1 MKKLLLTLIICLI
14 TTLSFADSIFFEG
27 FEYANHDMTTPI
39 GWTCDDESWLC
50 GYLDKD
56 HNRAPHSGNWYAFTN
71 AEDSWMF
78 MPLFFSYQLKYR
90 PSFWAISDGT
100 FEVEFWV
107 GNEANASA
115 MTTLLF
121 SATVNSGNY
130 EWFSEYINSLPSD
143 FEYFGIHAIAS
154 EGAYHLTIDDVNIDM
169 VNRYEFTANP
179 SSASTSLYP
188 GEQVTFRF
196 DVTNLGYEPI
206 DVIFFPSYEYFTD
219 IHFTVE
225 GNLCTTFHL
234 EPDETK
240 QVITEATL
248 LPSITPGT
256 TCFLDILL
264 DLDCSCATAMTTL
277 WVTVMDPTEVAED
290 KTETM
295 LFPNPVA
302 NQLNIHE
309 NGLQRV
315 EIKDVKGKSV
325 ITATADRDNLQL
337 DLSRLTAGL
346 YFVTTI
352 SERGAATTKIVKQ

>member
-1 MKKLLLTLIICLI
+1 MKKSILTLIICFI
-14 TTLSFADSIFFEG
+14 TTFSFADSVFIEG
-27 FEYANHDMTTPI
+27 FEYANQDMTTPI
-39 GWTCDDESWLC
+39 GWTCNDQSWLC

-56 HNRAPHSGNWYAFTN
+56 HNRTPHSGNWYAFTN

-78 MPLFFSYQLKYR
+78 MPINFISSLKYR
-90 PSFWAISDGT
+90 PSYWAISDGT
-100 FEVEFWV
+100 FEVEFWA
-107 GNEANASA
+107 GHDADPEQ
-115 MTTLLF
+115 MTVLLF
-121 SATVNSGNY
+121 TATVSSGSY
-130 EWFSEYINSLPSD
+130 ERFSHYAENLSSN

-154 EGAYHLTIDDVNIDM
+154 EGAYHLTIDDINIDM
-169 VNRYEFTANP
+169 VNKYEFIANP
-179 SSASTSLYP
+179 STAYTSLYP
-188 GEQVTFRF
+188 GEQVTFQF

-277 WVTVMDPTEVAED
+277 WVTVIEPTSLEEHFV
-290 KTETM
+290 TSIY
-295 LFPNPVA
+295 PNPAKGPV
-302 NQLNIHE
+302 NIQGTGQVFVVNTLGQIVWSQWMDGIE
-309 NGLQRV
+309 
-315 EIKDVKGKSV
+315 
-325 ITATADRDNLQL
+325 A
-337 DLSRLTAGL
+337 LSLPKGL
-346 YFVTTI
+346 YIVRMENVNGI
-352 SERGAATTKIVKQ
+352 STKKLIVE